1 MVSLH
6 CARASAVGHLSVSRD
21 DKDTAQLLA
30 IPPGTIGA
38 IARVERPMYRTT
50 GATDG
55 RGEVLGSPW
64 LSIDAKDRRS
74 ALDATRAAV
83 AAWLHVATDA
93 FEAVSG

>member
-6 CARASAVGHLSVSRD
+6 CAGASAVGHLSVSRD

-55 RGEVLGSPW
+55 RWYVLGYPW
-64 LSIDAKDRRS
+64 LPIDANDRRS
-74 ALDATRAAV
+74 ALEGTRAAV
-83 AAWLHVATDA
+83 AEWLGVDPDA
-93 FEAVSG
+93 FDVVSD